1 MFVSFKKYGAIAQLG
16 EHLPCKQGAEGSSP
30 SSSTLRFRLALRSW
44 VTEERN
50 DRLPIDGRGNLSP
63 DFQSGLPALAERYAS
78 ARHTVGQ
85 P

>member
-50 DRLPIDGRGNLSP
+50 DRLPIWTDKVLADDDNIRFLAGP
-63 DFQSGLPALAERYAS
+63 LPAIW
-78 ARHTVGQ
+78 
-85 P
+85 